1 MTEYLK
7 KTVWPLCAGA
17 LMIASC
23 GKEEA
28 ETPKP
33 QPAEEHVVVPAEPVI
48 HVDTLMPPTIESY
61 DLLLTDAVT
70 TVPASGIEDYVG
82 ETARDYTA
90 YGALALASATYTVKQ
105 IPVYAEV
112 VQFLTPVDAYGFY
125 ARLRPDGI
133 ELLSLGAEGYANG
146 NSLYF
151 TAGEYAVTVS
161 VQEDTKEQH
170 EARSLLAHEINSRIT
185 QCLTPQ
191 FFLLFPS
198 NHRVLPSMK
207 YYTNQYLG
215 IAGIDSVYTISYLM
229 EGDSA
234 VFFLTVDLTG
244 KKYIGLKEYARSL
257 GEITPAPESFPYYE
271 RSGFI
276 FDHPDHGRIV
286 AGLVRGKLVG
296 IVPYRHESY
305 EHLGSLWVTGLL

>member
-1 MTEYLK
+1 MIRYLK
-7 KTVWPLCAGA
+7 KIVWPLCAA
-17 LMIASC
+17 SLLVASC
-23 GKEEA
+23 GEEEA

-33 QPAEEHVVVPAEPVI
+33 PPAEEQVVAPAEPVI

-61 DLLLTDAVT
+61 DLVLTDAVT
-70 TVPASGIEDYVG
+70 TVPASGIESYVG
-82 ETARDYTA
+82 ETAHDYMA
-90 YGALALASATYTVKQ
+90 YGAVALASATYMVKQ
-105 IPVYAEV
+105 TPVYAEI

-133 ELLSLGAEGYANG
+133 QSLTLGTEGYAQG
-146 NSLYF
+146 ASLYF

-161 VQEDTKEQH
+161 VKGDTKKQH
-170 EARSLLAHEINSRIT
+170 EARSLLAHEINSRIS
-185 QCLTPQ
+185 QCLMPQ

-198 NHRVLPSMK
+198 HHRDLPSMK
-207 YYTNQYLG
+207 YYTSRYLG
-215 IAGIDSVYTISYLM
+215 VASVDSVYTISYLM

-244 KKYIGLKEYARSL
+244 TKYIRLKEYARSL
-257 GEITPAPESFPYYE
+257 GEITPAPESFPFYE
-271 RSGFI
+271 HSGFI

-286 AGLVRGKLVG
+286 AGVVRGKLVG

-305 EHLGSLWVTGLL
+305 ELLGSLWVTGLM